1 MKKSFF
7 VALSLMLMLL
17 GAAAVQAAA
26 VITVQVEILGGF
38 SIDCSDLF
46 NFGAVMPGQSIE
58 ETLELKVWSNRA
70 WDLYVSC
77 IGPVEVPGTLEV
89 EDQRGLWQ
97 DVASSSRLVL
107 WDQTATGSE
116 GSVVHIPFRLSTS
129 YADAPGEY
137 EFQIEFTV
145 VPSL

>member
-70 WDLYVSC
+70 WDLYAAYKGV
-77 IGPVEVPGTLEV
+77 GEMPGLLEV
-89 EDQRGLWQ
+89 RDHR
-97 DVASSSRLVL
+97 DVWLDVQERSRLVL
-107 WDQTATGSE
+107 LDQPATGSE